1 VVKAGAENTIWR
13 RDDFAMQECRK
24 LGAYCRSR
32 AFKFLE
38 QGHMEHI
45 VNMSTGWQL
54 KPIGNLTN
62 SCCHLIRSKEFWP
75 QFRLG
80 D

>member
-1 VVKAGAENTIWR
+1 
-13 RDDFAMQECRK
+13 MQEGRK
-24 LGAYCRSR
+24 LGGGGYSRSC

-45 VNMSTGWQL
+45 VNTSTGQQL

-75 QFRLG
+75 NLDLATGVMPTAVRC
-80 D
+80 